1 MRIALAQINS
11 VLGDFS
17 ANRIKILSFA
27 QEALLRGCDLVVF
40 PEHALFGYLPND
52 LLERHSIVDE
62 QLSELARLEK
72 EMPKGIAALVGCVTY
87 ALPKAERSKNR
98 PQDALSK
105 KILFNSAALIEK
117 GSKSRF
123 FHKERLPT
131 YDVFDEARHLT
142 AGSLA
147 KGRVKFRAKSG
158 SYSVQISICED
169 IWGWGDP
176 ANPMK
181 KLSRTGNDLVINMSA
196 SPFTKTKS
204 KRRLAVIKK
213 TAEHF
218 RAPVV
223 YVNMVGGQDEIIFD
237 GRSVVVDKKG
247 RTVAELA
254 AFSEDLQILDL
265 DEMKMVKTPRS
276 EAAGVARADMK
287 IRAIKSRELTKTTSA
302 DKETDLVRQALVL
315 GFRDYARKTGLERCH
330 FGLSGGIDSAVV
342 ACLAVEALGA
352 GNVTAVTMPGPYN
365 DPKSREWAEK
375 LAKNL
380 SIRTLNMP
388 IDDSYKALLKTF
400 ETSTEKK
407 DFSLVNENL
416 QARVRGVL
424 LMALANKESSLLI
437 STGNKSEYACGY
449 TTLYGDQCGGLAPL
463 GDLLKRDVYA
473 LARLYNLSSEVIPRE
488 IIERAPSAELRP
500 NQTDQDTL
508 PPYDELDAAVERII
522 EQRLPAR
529 TKTEE
534 FVLQASMK
542 SEFKRWQAPPVLKIS
557 DHAFGRGRR
566 FPIAHKARK

>member
-1 MRIALAQINS
+1 MKIALAQINS

-17 ANRIKILSFA
+17 ANRLKILSFVQDA
-27 QEALLRGCDLVVF
+27 QARGCDLVVF

-87 ALPKAERSKNR
+87 ALSKAERTGNR
-98 PQDALSK
+98 SENAMSE
-105 KILFNSAALIEK
+105 KILYNSAALIK
-117 GSKSRF
+117 NGSKSRF

-131 YDVFDEARHLT
+131 YDVFDEARHL
-142 AGSLA
+142 APGSLS
-147 KGRVKFRAKSG
+147 KGRVKLRVKSG
-158 SYSVQISICED
+158 TYSVQISICED

-181 KLSRTGNDLVINMSA
+181 KLPRTCNDLVINMSA
-196 SPFTKTKS
+196 SPFTKS
-204 KRRLAVIKK
+204 KRKNRLAVVKK

-218 RAPVV
+218 KAPVV

-237 GRSVVVDKKG
+237 GRSLVVDKKG
-247 RTVAELA
+247 RTVADLA
-254 AFSEDLQILDL
+254 AFREDLQILDL
-265 DEMKMVKTPRS
+265 DEMKMMKAPSEKVIDAISGSRAGIRNNLKSLKKTLSS
-276 EAAGVARADMK
+276 ETE
-287 IRAIKSRELTKTTSA
+287 I
-302 DKETDLVRQALVL
+302 VRQALVL
-315 GFRDYARKTGLERCH
+315 GIRDFASKTGLKRGH

-342 ACLAVEALGA
+342 ACIAVEALGSDK
-352 GNVTAVTMPGPYN
+352 VTAVTMPGLYN

-380 SIRTLNMP
+380 SIRCLNMSIEDP
-388 IDDSYKALLKTF
+388 YKALLESY
-400 ETSTEKK
+400 ETAIGKS
-407 DFSLVNENL
+407 DFSVVNENL

-449 TTLYGDQCGGLAPL
+449 TTLYGDQCGGIAPL
-463 GDLLKRDVYA
+463 GDLLKREVYA
-473 LARLYNLSSEVIPRE
+473 LAKLYNAEAEVIPRD

-508 PPYDELDAAVERII
+508 PPYDELDDAVVRII

-529 TKTEE
+529 TKTEL
-534 FVLQASMK
+534 FVLEASLR
-542 SEFKRWQAPPVLKIS
+542 SEFKRWQAPPILKIS

-566 FPIAHKARK
+566 FPIAHKAQK